1 MIQARRL
8 HWFQQTSKN
17 KVCELIHFLL
27 PERLIQHGKCDSK
40 LEGEKVMISNFI
52 AKQLFSKLFTA
63 GLLLLF
69 IGTLEEQ
76 LISTNGTNYFF
87 FDSIIFFSVG
97 ATLCV
102 ISFLFLLIEWVVLP
116 FGTQT
121 KRIKL
126 YQGIG
131 NLFAFAM
138 LTGGWIFKEES
149 SQNLASSLSFSF
161 SSSGLIVAVLF
172 GWVGNN
178 IAEYISRKKIN
189 LEAVHISE
197 NKTPEKFVVKERGAS
212 GSNTVTTSRI
222 PAIQN

>member
-1 MIQARRL
+1 
-8 HWFQQTSKN
+8 
-17 KVCELIHFLL
+17 
-27 PERLIQHGKCDSK
+27 
-40 LEGEKVMISNFI
+40 MISNFI
-52 AKQLFSKLFTA
+52 AKQLFSKLFTV

-69 IGTLEEQ
+69 IGTLGEQ
-76 LISTNGTNYFF
+76 LISSNEANPFF
-87 FDSIIFFSVG
+87 FNSIIFFSVG
-97 ATLCV
+97 ATLCL

-138 LTGGWIFKEES
+138 LTGGWIFREES
-149 SQNLASSLSFSF
+149 TQNLASSLSFSF
-161 SSSGLIVAVLF
+161 SSSGLIVAVIF

-189 LEAVHISE
+189 LEEAKDRFRLSE
-197 NKTPEKFVVKERGAS
+197 NKIPERIREKSAVSSAVTV
-212 GSNTVTTSRI
+212 SNI
-222 PAIQN
+222 PAVQN